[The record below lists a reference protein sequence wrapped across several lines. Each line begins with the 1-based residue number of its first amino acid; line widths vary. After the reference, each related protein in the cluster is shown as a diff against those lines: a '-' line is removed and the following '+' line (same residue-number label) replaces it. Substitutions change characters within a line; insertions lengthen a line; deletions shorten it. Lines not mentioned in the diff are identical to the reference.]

1 VSLGRRRFLALLG
14 GGGAAAAAAGAL
26 PGCAPSDEPAPS
38 VSVPAPDAT
47 GVIAFRLSDVPALD
61 RPGGAVIANAPG
73 LDPILVVRTPS
84 GGVAALSA
92 TCTHLGCP
100 LGYQAPEV
108 VCPCHQ
114 SRFALDGLVLKPPA
128 TAPLQTFDAALDAA
142 SGTVTV
148 GTPAFPA
155 VVAGALTLPFRRFP
169 ALAAPGGSATGRP
182 GGSGPLLLVMALAG
196 GGYRAVTARCPHQGC
211 TVGYAAAAG
220 EVRCPCHGSAFGT
233 DGALL
238 VGPAT
243 VGLTPYPATAD
254 GLGVTVTGLA

>member
-1 VSLGRRRFLALLG
+1 VSLDRRRFLTLLG
-14 GGGAAAAAAGAL
+14 AGGAAAAL

-38 VSVPAPDAT
+38 VSVPAPDET
-47 GVIAFRLSDVPALD
+47 GVLSFRLADFPALD
-61 RPGGAVIANAPG
+61 RPGGAVTVHSPG
-73 LDPILVVRTPS
+73 LDPILVVRRPD

-100 LGYQAPEV
+100 LGYQVPDV

-114 SRFALDGLVLKPPA
+114 SRFDLDGLVLKPPA
-128 TAPLQTFDAALDAA
+128 RVPLQTFDAALDGA

-148 GTPAFPA
+148 GTPAFPP
-155 VVAGALTLPFRRFP
+155 VVAGALTLPFSRFP
-169 ALAAPGGSATGRP
+169 SLATAGGSATGRP
-182 GGSGPLLLVMALAG
+182 GGTGPILLVMALAG
-196 GGYRAVTARCPHQGC
+196 GGHAAVTARCPHQGC

-233 DGALL
+233 DGHL
-238 VGPAT
+238 VAGPAT
-243 VGLTPYPATAD
+243 VGLSSYPASAD